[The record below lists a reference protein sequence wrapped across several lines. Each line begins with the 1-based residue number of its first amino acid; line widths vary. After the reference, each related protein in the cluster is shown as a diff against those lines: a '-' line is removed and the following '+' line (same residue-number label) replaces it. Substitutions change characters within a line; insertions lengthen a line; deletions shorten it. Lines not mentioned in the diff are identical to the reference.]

1 MIKGKNFMSVNNVTR
16 FLDSR
21 KVQYSTYDLPAQKIG
36 AMETASLLDVSP
48 SVIFKSIVI
57 LRKNPGKPIL
67 AVVPATNDVNLKAL
81 AKASGEKKV
90 SPATQKEA
98 ERLTKLQVGGISPLA
113 LINRGF
119 EIIIHKS
126 VLEQEAVHVSGGEL
140 GLNIR
145 LPSKDLVELTNAKVA
160 NIC

>member
-1 MIKGKNFMSVNNVTR
+1 MSANNITR
-16 FLDSR
+16 FLDNR
-21 KVQYSTYDLPAQKIG
+21 NIQYSTFDLPPQKIG

-67 AVVPATNDVNLKAL
+67 AVVPATRDVDLKAL
-81 AKASGEKKV
+81 AKILGEKKV

-119 EIIIHKS
+119 DILIHES
-126 VLEQEAVHVSGGEL
+126 VYENEAVHVSGGEL

-145 LPSKDLVELTNAKVA
+145 LPAKDLVELTNAKVA
-160 NIC
+160 DIC

>member
-1 MIKGKNFMSVNNVTR
+1 MSVNNITR

-21 KVQYSTYDLPAQKIG
+21 NIQYSTFDLPPHKIG

-67 AVVPATNDVNLKAL
+67 AVVPATRDVDLKAL
-81 AKASGEKKV
+81 AKILGEKKV

-119 EIIIHKS
+119 DILIHES
-126 VLEQEAVHVSGGEL
+126 VYENEAVHVSGGEL

-160 NIC
+160 VIC

>member
-1 MIKGKNFMSVNNVTR
+1 MSVNNVTR

-21 KVQYSTYDLPAQKIG
+21 KVQYSTYDLPPQKIG

-119 EIIIHKS
+119 EIIIHES
-126 VLEQEAVHVSGGEL
+126 VFEQEAVHVSGGEL

>member
-1 MIKGKNFMSVNNVTR
+1 MSVNNVTR

-21 KVQYSTYDLPAQKIG
+21 KVQYSSYDLPPQKIG
-36 AMETASLLDVSP
+36 AMETAALLDVSP

-67 AVVPATNDVNLKAL
+67 AVVPATSEVNLKAL
-81 AKASGEKKV
+81 AKVSGEKKV

-119 EIIIHKS
+119 EIIIHES

-145 LPSKDLVELTNAKVA
+145 LPSKDLVELTSAKVA
-160 NIC
+160 KIC